1 MIKVD
6 EEVVVVVA
14 EAAAKAAVAEVIT
27 ITFWKIQ
34 ENTRLSRKNKKQYNA
49 IIHVETT
56 ESCLNY
62 ITVK

>member
-6 EEVVVVVA
+6 EEVVVAEAA
-14 EAAAKAAVAEVIT
+14 EAAAANAAVAEVFT

-34 ENTRLSRKNKKQYNA
+34 DNTRRSRKNKKQYA

-56 ESCLNY
+56 TESCLS
-62 ITVK
+62 